1 MILNSDLI
9 FFIASITFI
18 LIYYLCLKLKRSSAE
33 SNVHTFNAQ
42 IRKQWVYKIMGN
54 DSLSIV
60 AIQTLRNSVIAANF
74 MASTSILLIMGALN
88 LGDKTKQLAL
98 FLPFNDIVSVSS
110 TEIWQLKL
118 GLLLLN
124 FSFAFYCFSM
134 ATRFFN
140 HVGYMIS
147 LPIDKDFSFNH
158 FLGSYYFS
166 IYPQLSFGF
175 GSDNFVQ
182 LRKRSLLQ
190 EKKKAPLTDSVIQNT
205 FFGLLAFDASV
216 DFTYTIKNFDF
227 YVSPHFAVPF
237 NVLDDKNKRNP
248 SAGTPIFY
256 TSLGVTY
263 RFKMWQPKEHR
274 IHH

>member
-9 FFIASITFI
+9 SFITSVALI
-18 LIYYLCLKLKRSSAE
+18 LTYYLCLKLKRSPAE
-33 SNVHTFNAQ
+33 SNVHTFNAK
-42 IRKQWVYKIMGN
+42 IRKQWVHKIMGN

-147 LPIDKDFSFNH
+147 LPIDNYLITQTCAYLNKA
-158 FLGSYYFS
+158 GRYYSSGIRTFFFS
-166 IYPQLSFGF
+166 IPIILWFFSPYFLMLGTLVLIAWLAVL
-175 GSDNFVQ
+175 NKV
-182 LRKRSLLQ
+182 
-190 EKKKAPLTDSVIQNT
+190 PL
-205 FFGLLAFDASV
+205 
-216 DFTYTIKNFDF
+216 
-227 YVSPHFAVPF
+227 
-237 NVLDDKNKRNP
+237 
-248 SAGTPIFY
+248 
-256 TSLGVTY
+256 
-263 RFKMWQPKEHR
+263 
-274 IHH
+274 

>member
-88 LGDKTKQLAL
+88 LGDKIKQLAL

-147 LPIDKDFSFNH
+147 LPIDNDLITQTCAYLNKA
-158 FLGSYYFS
+158 GRYYSSGIRTFFFS
-166 IYPQLSFGF
+166 IPIILWFFSPYFLILGTLILVAWLVML
-175 GSDNFVQ
+175 NKV
-182 LRKRSLLQ
+182 
-190 EKKKAPLTDSVIQNT
+190 PL
-205 FFGLLAFDASV
+205 
-216 DFTYTIKNFDF
+216 
-227 YVSPHFAVPF
+227 
-237 NVLDDKNKRNP
+237 
-248 SAGTPIFY
+248 
-256 TSLGVTY
+256 
-263 RFKMWQPKEHR
+263 
-274 IHH
+274 

>member
-1 MILNSDLI
+1 
-9 FFIASITFI
+9 
-18 LIYYLCLKLKRSSAE
+18 
-33 SNVHTFNAQ
+33 
-42 IRKQWVYKIMGN
+42 MGN

-88 LGDKTKQLAL
+88 LGDKIKQLAL

-147 LPIDKDFSFNH
+147 LPIDNYLITQTCAYLNKA
-158 FLGSYYFS
+158 GRYYSSGIRTFFFS
-166 IYPQLSFGF
+166 IPIILWFFSPYFLMLGTLVLIAWLVML
-175 GSDNFVQ
+175 NKV
-182 LRKRSLLQ
+182 
-190 EKKKAPLTDSVIQNT
+190 PL
-205 FFGLLAFDASV
+205 
-216 DFTYTIKNFDF
+216 
-227 YVSPHFAVPF
+227 
-237 NVLDDKNKRNP
+237 
-248 SAGTPIFY
+248 
-256 TSLGVTY
+256 
-263 RFKMWQPKEHR
+263 
-274 IHH
+274 